1 MFGNSCS
8 FGLPCVSFVN
18 LVNFFYVGA
27 SLHFGFE
34 GGRWDLIDSYPDHCL
49 PFKLPTEE

>member
-1 MFGNSCS
+1 MFGKSCS

-18 LVNFFYVGA
+18 LSIFYVCA

-34 GGRWDLIDSYPDHCL
+34 GGRWDLIDLYPDHFL
-49 PFKLPTEE
+49 PFHLPTEE